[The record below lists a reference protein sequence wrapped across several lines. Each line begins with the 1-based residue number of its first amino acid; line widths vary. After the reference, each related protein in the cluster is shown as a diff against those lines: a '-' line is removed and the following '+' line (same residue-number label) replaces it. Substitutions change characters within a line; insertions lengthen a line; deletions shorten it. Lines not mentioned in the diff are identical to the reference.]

1 MHASKEFSRRHFIR
15 LATCLLSALP
25 GSWAHAAK
33 SRGAGSAW
41 VNDEASLAPGDAPK
55 VIAGL
60 LKGRSLETSDKI
72 RLEVPEAAE
81 NGALVP
87 ISAGSAISGTRVLHL
102 IADQNPGPRLATFH
116 FAEGVRPWV
125 STRLKLNASGPVRV
139 LGRPR
144 WGFMSNPGPSGFCL
158 EVVADGR
165 PGSCRRGA
173 RFLWL
178 CER

>member
-1 MHASKEFSRRHFIR
+1 M
-15 LATCLLSALP
+15 
-25 GSWAHAAK
+25 
-33 SRGAGSAW
+33 
-41 VNDEASLAPGDAPK
+41 NDEASLAPGDAPK

-102 IADQNPGPRLATFH
+102 IADQNPGPLLATFH

-139 LGRPR
+139 LGETSMGVYEQSRPVR
-144 WGFMSNPGPSGFCL
+144 ILLGGCG
-158 EVVADGR
+158 
-165 PGSCRRGA
+165 
-173 RFLWL
+173 
-178 CER
+178 

>member
-25 GSWAHAAK
+25 GSWARAAK
-33 SRGAGSAW
+33 SRGAGSALA
-41 VNDEASLAPGDAPK
+41 NEEASLAPGDAPK

-116 FAEGVRPWV
+116 FADGVRPWV

-139 LGRPR
+139 LGETPMGVYEQSRPVR
-144 WGFMSNPGPSGFCL
+144 ILQGGCG
-158 EVVADGR
+158 
-165 PGSCRRGA
+165 
-173 RFLWL
+173 
-178 CER
+178 